1 MTKRGDEVENE
12 NDHERSIIF
21 WGARNYYQTI
31 QIEYFILGKFHGKNA
46 LTLLPGL
53 MGTRRISYQDL
64 REKREAHE
72 KKQSEIEYIC
82 LHFGAI
88 VDPILSV

>member
-1 MTKRGDEVENE
+1 M
-12 NDHERSIIF
+12 F
-21 WGARNYYQTI
+21 
-31 QIEYFILGKFHGKNA
+31 FILGKFHGNNA
-46 LTLLPGL
+46 LTLLPRL
-53 MGTRRISYQDL
+53 MGTRRISYQEL